1 MRGGGQRSIYGNGS
15 GLYFGGVAQHE
26 QGSCGTLTRPMER
39 PLRGLSM
46 VLHSIVLLPPK
57 VAL

>member
-1 MRGGGQRSIYGNGS
+1 MGMEAGW
-15 GLYFGGVAQHE
+15 YFGGVAQHE